1 MGARDLAMTNTK
13 PRVGYVGVG
22 LMGAPMILRLLA
34 AGYEV
39 VVWNRT
45 REKILPVLEAGATEA
60 ESPANVASQVD
71 FVFQCLT
78 DAQAVEQVVFGDEG
92 ISAAGSE
99 HQVLVDFSSMR
110 PDRTREFSTRLRE
123 QCGMGWV
130 DAPVSGGVKGAEEGT
145 LAIMAGGEATDVERV
160 RDAVG
165 ELSARFTRMG
175 PSGAGQVTKLC
186 NQVIAASNLVTIAE
200 AVSLAE
206 RSGVDASALPEA
218 LAGGFADSIPLQ
230 IFGPRFAKRQYEP
243 FLGHVYTMMKD
254 LDTARDLGQE
264 KGAPLPMSSV
274 AVEILRQIASKGYAE
289 EDFTHVIR
297 LFDRDESR

>member
-13 PRVGYVGVG
+13 PRIGYVGVG
-22 LMGAPMILRLLA
+22 LMGAPMTLRLLA

-60 ESPANVASQVD
+60 ESPANVTSQVD

-145 LAIMAGGEATDVERV
+145 LAIMAGGEASDVERV

-165 ELSARFTRMG
+165 KFSARFTLMG

-274 AVEILRQIASKGYAE
+274 AVEMLRQIADRGYAE
-289 EDFTHVIR
+289 EDFTNVIR
-297 LFDRDESR
+297 LFDRDEPH

>member
-1 MGARDLAMTNTK
+1 
-13 PRVGYVGVG
+13 
-22 LMGAPMILRLLA
+22 MILRLLA
-34 AGYEV
+34 AGYQV

-45 REKILPVLEAGATEA
+45 REKVLPVLEAGATEA
-60 ESPANVASQVD
+60 ESPANVTSQVD

-200 AVSLAE
+200 AISLAE

>member
-13 PRVGYVGVG
+13 PRIGYVGVG

-60 ESPANVASQVD
+60 ESPANVTRQVD

-200 AVSLAE
+200 AISLAE

-297 LFDRDESR
+297 LFDRDEPR

>member
-200 AVSLAE
+200 AISLAE

>member
-1 MGARDLAMTNTK
+1 
-13 PRVGYVGVG
+13 
-22 LMGAPMILRLLA
+22 MILRLLA

-200 AVSLAE
+200 AISLAE

>member
-22 LMGAPMILRLLA
+22 LMGAPMIVRLLA
-34 AGYEV
+34 AGYEL

-60 ESPANVASQVD
+60 ESPANVTSQVD

-145 LAIMAGGEATDVERV
+145 LAIMAGGEANDVERV

-165 ELSARFTRMG
+165 EFSARFTLMG

-230 IFGPRFAKRQYEP
+230 VFGPRFAKRQYEP

-274 AVEILRQIASKGYAE
+274 AVEMLRQIASRGYAE
-289 EDFTHVIR
+289 EDFTNVIR
-297 LFDRDESR
+297 LFDDEESR

>member
-13 PRVGYVGVG
+13 PRIGYVGVG

-60 ESPANVASQVD
+60 ESPANVTSQVD

-145 LAIMAGGEATDVERV
+145 LAIMAGGEAADVERV

-165 ELSARFTRMG
+165 QFSARFTLMG

-274 AVEILRQIASKGYAE
+274 AVEMLRQIANRGYAE
-289 EDFTHVIR
+289 EDFTNVIR
-297 LFDRDESR
+297 LFG

>member
-1 MGARDLAMTNTK
+1 
-13 PRVGYVGVG
+13 
-22 LMGAPMILRLLA
+22 MILRLLA

-60 ESPANVASQVD
+60 ESPANVTSQVD

-200 AVSLAE
+200 AISLAE

>member
-1 MGARDLAMTNTK
+1 MTNTK

-200 AVSLAE
+200 AISLAE

-274 AVEILRQIASKGYAE
+274 AVEMLRQIANRGYAE
-289 EDFTHVIR
+289 EDFTNVIR
-297 LFDRDESR
+297 LFDGEESR

>member
-1 MGARDLAMTNTK
+1 MGAGSLAMAETK
-13 PRVGYVGVG
+13 PTIGYVGVG
-22 LMGAPMILRLLA
+22 LMGAPMTRRLLA
-34 AGYEV
+34 AGYDV

-45 REKILPVLEAGATEA
+45 REKILPTVEAGATEA
-60 ESPANVASQVD
+60 ESPASVTRQVD

-78 DAQAVEQVVFGDEG
+78 DAQAVEQVVFGDNG
-92 ISAAGSE
+92 ISAAGSD
-99 HQVLVDFSSMR
+99 HQLLVDFSSMR
-110 PDRTREFSTRLRE
+110 PDRTQEFSARLRE
-123 QCGMGWV
+123 QCGMGWI

-145 LAIMAGGEATDVERV
+145 LAIMAGGEAADVERV
-160 RDAVG
+160 RDVVRHFA
-165 ELSARFTRMG
+165 ARFTHMG
-175 PSGAGQVTKLC
+175 PSGAGQITKLC

-206 RSGVDASALPEA
+206 RSGVDAAALPEA

-274 AVEILRQIASKGYAE
+274 AVEFLRQIAGRGYAE
-289 EDFTHVIR
+289 EDFTNVIR
-297 LFDRDESR
+297 LFDRDERG

>member
-1 MGARDLAMTNTK
+1 
-13 PRVGYVGVG
+13 
-22 LMGAPMILRLLA
+22 MILRLLA

-200 AVSLAE
+200 AISLAE

-297 LFDRDESR
+297 LFDRDEPR

>member
-1 MGARDLAMTNTK
+1 
-13 PRVGYVGVG
+13 
-22 LMGAPMILRLLA
+22 MGAPMTLRLLA
-34 AGYEV
+34 AGYDV

-45 REKILPVLEAGATEA
+45 REKILPVLKEGATEA
-60 ESPANVASQVD
+60 DSPASVARQVD

-78 DAQAVEQVVFGDEG
+78 DAQAVEQVVFGDDG
-92 ISAAGSE
+92 ISTAGSD
-99 HQVLVDFSSMR
+99 QQLLVDFSSMR
-110 PDRTREFSTRLRE
+110 PDRTREFSVRLRE

-145 LAIMAGGEATDVERV
+145 LAIMAGGEAADVERV

-165 ELSARFTRMG
+165 QFSARFTHMG

-206 RSGVDASALPEA
+206 RSGVDATALPEA

-264 KGAPLPMSSV
+264 RGAPLPMSSV
-274 AVEILRQIASKGYAE
+274 AVELLRQIAGRGYAE
-289 EDFTHVIR
+289 EDFTNVIR
-297 LFDRDESR
+297 LFDNDETR

>member
-1 MGARDLAMTNTK
+1 
-13 PRVGYVGVG
+13 
-22 LMGAPMILRLLA
+22 MILRLLA

-60 ESPANVASQVD
+60 ESPANVTSQVE

-78 DAQAVEQVVFGDEG
+78 DARAVEQVVFGDEG

-99 HQVLVDFSSMR
+99 QQVLVDFSSMR
-110 PDRTREFSTRLRE
+110 PDRTREFSALLRE

-130 DAPVSGGVKGAEEGT
+130 DAPVSGGVQGAEEGT
-145 LAIMAGGEATDVERV
+145 LAIMAGGEAADVERV
-160 RDAVG
+160 RDAVSQF
-165 ELSARFTRMG
+165 SARFTHMG

-264 KGAPLPMSSV
+264 QGAPLPMSSV
-274 AVEILRQIASKGYAE
+274 AVELLRQIAGRGYAE
-289 EDFTHVIR
+289 EDFTNVIR
-297 LFDRDESR
+297 LFDHDEPR

>member
-1 MGARDLAMTNTK
+1 MTNTK

-22 LMGAPMILRLLA
+22 LMGTPMILRLLA

-60 ESPANVASQVD
+60 ESPANVTSQVD

-78 DAQAVEQVVFGDEG
+78 DAQAVEQVVFGNEG

>member
-1 MGARDLAMTNTK
+1 MTNTK
-13 PRVGYVGVG
+13 PRIGYVGVG

-60 ESPANVASQVD
+60 ESPANVTSQVD

-175 PSGAGQVTKLC
+175 PSGGGQVTKLC

-200 AVSLAE
+200 AISLAE
-206 RSGVDASALPEA
+206 RSGVDASVLPEA